1 MAAKM
6 MLSSPHPLP
15 LRSLPFHTNKLQPW
29 HQQHL
34 PTPKPKKLL
43 RLSLHESAEFI
54 TQQQQQLLNPN
65 SLLLLT
71 TTETSGYSLASY
83 YTSLGLF
90 VISVP
95 GLWSLIKRSVKS
107 KVSNSFTLCL
117 IITIITIF
125 VTILVCCGK
134 IDCEEDIYRG
144 K

>member
-29 HQQHL
+29 HHHL
-34 PTPKPKKLL
+34 PTPKPKKL

-54 TQQQQQLLNPN
+54 TQQQLLNPN
-65 SLLLLT
+65 SLLFLT

-125 VTILVCCGK
+125 VTILVCCGN
-134 IDCEEDIYRG
+134 YRL
-144 K
+144 